1 MELDRKIAENHDA
14 ILRIAVKY
22 GVRSIR
28 VFGSVARGQADSRSD
43 ADFLVEMEEGRSLM
57 DLGGFQYEVEA
68 LLGTHVDVVTER
80 GLKARIRE
88 RVIQE
93 AVPL

>member
-22 GVRSIR
+22 GVRGIR
-28 VFGSVARGQADSRSD
+28 VFGSVARGQADFRSD

-68 LLGTHVDVVTER
+68 LLGTRVDVVTER